1 MHNDVAKV
9 LVRWMRKQGYTPAS
23 KDMEVYLEFAMFVK
37 DKPMAGF
44 NSPEMTNDI
53 TLFIL
58 IKIKAAQEAF
68 SAALKSIAEDHTPRT
83 YKLLCVV

>member
-1 MHNDVAKV
+1 MSRKWMQFDTKGFKGNAIPTEVHNDVAKV

-44 NSPEMTNDI
+44 NSPERKATNDI
-53 TLFIL
+53 TH
-58 IKIKAAQEAF
+58 
-68 SAALKSIAEDHTPRT
+68 S
-83 YKLLCVV
+83 Y